1 MRAQVA
7 ERHSNTNYI
16 SLTSANTSGSTN
28 LSDQGL
34 ASTNRNIQVFS

>member
-28 LSDQGL
+28 LSGYVCG
-34 ASTNRNIQVFS
+34 STNRNFQVLS